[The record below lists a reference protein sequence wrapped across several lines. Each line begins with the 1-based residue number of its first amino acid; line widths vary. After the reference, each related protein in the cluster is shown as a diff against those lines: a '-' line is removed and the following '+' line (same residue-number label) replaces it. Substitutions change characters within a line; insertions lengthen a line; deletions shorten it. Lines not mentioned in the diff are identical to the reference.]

1 MPGAFEVLKERG
13 FVSQCSDEEGLAK
26 LLDQEQVTFYIG
38 FDPTASSLHV
48 GHMVQLFAMAHLQR
62 AGHRPIALIGG
73 GTSRI
78 GDPSGKTEMRKIL
91 PEINVVMMTAY
102 AMEELITEALQEGAY
117 GVLYKPLEVEKVLN
131 LVESLGSLGPILV
144 IDDDP
149 GICEQLRDML
159 QRKGYNVRL
168 AKSGAEAM
176 DIVREI
182 DTEIVFVDVK
192 LPTAT
197 GFEVYK
203 AIKEINP
210 KAMAVMM
217 TGYRYEVVNV
227 AEDATKGGAVA
238 CLYKPF
244 DVTEIVRLVE
254 EVSRDK
260 CREAPN
266 A

>member
-1 MPGAFEVLKERG
+1 MLIEGQEEETSSMSGKASILIVDDDKGMGETLLDIMEEIGYDAEVAGDGFEAIEKAKNGSFDVVLMDIKMPGMNGVQAFK
-13 FVSQCSDEEGLAK
+13 
-26 LLDQEQVTFYIG
+26 
-38 FDPTASSLHV
+38 
-48 GHMVQLFAMAHLQR
+48 
-62 AGHRPIALIGG
+62 
-73 GTSRI
+73 
-78 GDPSGKTEMRKIL
+78 EMRKIA

-102 AMEELITEALQEGAY
+102 AVEDLITEALQEGAY

-131 LVESLGSLGPILV
+131 LIEGLGNLGPILV

-149 GICEQLRDML
+149 GVCEQLRDML

-168 AKSGAEAM
+168 AKSGAEAI

-192 LPTAT
+192 LPTST

-217 TGYRYEVVNV
+217 TGYRYEVVSA

-260 CREAPN
+260 CQEVLSA
-266 A
+266 

>member
-1 MPGAFEVLKERG
+1 MSGKANILIVDDDRGMGETLLDIMEEIGYDAEVAGDGFEAIEKARNGNFDVVLMDIKMPGMNGVQAFK
-13 FVSQCSDEEGLAK
+13 
-26 LLDQEQVTFYIG
+26 
-38 FDPTASSLHV
+38 
-48 GHMVQLFAMAHLQR
+48 
-62 AGHRPIALIGG
+62 
-73 GTSRI
+73 
-78 GDPSGKTEMRKIL
+78 EMRKIL
-91 PEINVVMMTAY
+91 PEVNVVMMTAY
-102 AMEELITEALQEGAY
+102 AMEDLITEALQEGAY

-131 LVESLGSLGPILV
+131 VVEGLSRLGPILV

-149 GICEQLRDML
+149 GVCEQLRDML
-159 QRKGYNVRL
+159 QRRGYNVRL
-168 AKSGAEAM
+168 AKSGAEAI

-182 DTEIVFVDVK
+182 DTEIIFVDVK

-217 TGYRYEVVNV
+217 TGYRYEVVSTP
-227 AEDATKGGAVA
+227 EDTTKGGAVA

-260 CREAPN
+260 CQEVLN